1 MLCGFWACVSFG
13 SSWTPWGEICVG
25 VIDDDGGSG
34 GRFSF
39 RAFDHFDAMVASSD
53 SRALARRLAVRVVAE
68 SFKLEVVR
76 RGPLTEVGRSVRK
89 VLSNL
94 AQIFGTVSII
104 NYLASSKVSLLVT
117 KK

>member
-1 MLCGFWACVSFG
+1 MTAV
-13 SSWTPWGEICVG
+13 V
-25 VIDDDGGSG
+25 G

-39 RAFDHFDAMVASSD
+39 GAFDHFDTMVASSD
-53 SRALARRLAVRVVAE
+53 SISLARRFAVRVVAE

-76 RGPLTEVGRSVRK
+76 RGTLTEDGRSVRK

-94 AQIFGTVSII
+94 AQIFGTVSIM
-104 NYLASSKVSLLVT
+104 NPLALSKVSLVVT